1 MPSTVLRC
9 MTGIALGVLLSWA
22 GEDQSS
28 EGNRV
33 IATVNG
39 ENITAAQ
46 LDAVV
51 RTQLD
56 DLEQRARQLRQTALN
71 KLIDNLLL
79 EQAARKTGMDAAEYL
94 RRNVESVEVSSTEVD
109 QAYKQ
114 SQNQFPGVLPAEAK
128 YRIRRTLEDNRRAAA
143 LNALLQGLRRQ
154 AQIGNQLMDDRLA
167 ALDFAGQ
174 EGPSLGDPGASVTI
188 VEFADFEC
196 PYCQAAQ
203 PLLKRILDRWRGRV
217 RLVFRH
223 FPLERHAS
231 ALPAARAA
239 ACADRQGRFWAV
251 HDRIF
256 AAKPPLGDAILR
268 AAASDS
274 GLNTADFEACMKGE
288 ESLERVRKDILVG
301 RTVGVSGTPAF
312 YVNRQPVASAAE
324 LDAAVER
331 MLGGNK

>member
-1 MPSTVLRC
+1 MPSTVLRYL
-9 MTGIALGVLLSWA
+9 TVIAWSVFLSSA
-22 GEDQSS
+22 GDGPPEA
-28 EGNRV
+28 NRV
-33 IATVNG
+33 VATVNG
-39 ENITAAQ
+39 ESITSAQ

-51 RTQLD
+51 RTQLE
-56 DLEQRARQLRQTALN
+56 DLERRARQLRQAALN

-79 EQAARKTGMDAAEYL
+79 EQAARKAGTDTADYL
-94 RRNVESVEVSSTEVD
+94 RRNVESVGVSSAEVD
-109 QAYKQ
+109 QAYEH
-114 SQNQFPGVLPAEAK
+114 SQKQFPGVLPAEAK

-143 LNALLQGLRRQ
+143 LNALLEGLRRQ
-154 AQIGNQLMDDRLA
+154 SQVSNHFMDDRLA
-167 ALDFAGQ
+167 ALDFAAQ

-196 PYCQAAQ
+196 PYCQQAQ
-203 PLLKRILDRWRGRV
+203 PILKRILDRWPGRV

-239 ACADRQGRFWAV
+239 VCADRQGRFWAV

-256 AAKPPLGDAILR
+256 AARHLGDAALR
-268 AAASDS
+268 IAASGS
-274 GLNTADFEACMKGE
+274 GLNTADFEACVKGE
-288 ESLERVRKDILVG
+288 ESLERVRKDIFLG

-331 MLGGNK
+331 MLGGNR

>member
-1 MPSTVLRC
+1 MPAKLLPSLSF
-9 MTGIALGVLLSWA
+9 IACSVLLSWA
-22 GEDQSS
+22 DDRPPGAD
-28 EGNRV
+28 RV

-39 ENITAAQ
+39 EDITSAQ

-51 RTQLD
+51 RTQLED
-56 DLEQRARQLRQTALN
+56 MEKRARQLRQTALN

-79 EQAARKTGMDAAEYL
+79 EQAARKAGTDTDGYL
-94 RRNVESVEVSSTEVD
+94 RRNVESVEVSSAEVD
-109 QAYKQ
+109 QAYVQ
-114 SQNQFPGVLPAEAK
+114 SQKQFPGVLPAEAK

-143 LNALLQGLRRQ
+143 LNALLEGLRRQ
-154 AQIGNQLMDDRLA
+154 AQISNQLVDDRLA
-167 ALDFAGQ
+167 ALDFAAQ

-203 PLLKRILDRWRGRV
+203 PHLKRILDRWPGRV

-239 ACADRQGRFWAV
+239 VCADLQGRFWPV

-256 AAKPPLGDAILR
+256 AAAPPLGDAALR
-268 AAASDS
+268 VAASDS
-274 GLNTADFEACMKGE
+274 GLNTTEFEMCIKGE
-288 ESLERVRKDILVG
+288 QSLERVRKDIVLG

-324 LDAAVER
+324 LESAVER
-331 MLGGNK
+331 MLGGNR